1 MRRSLTLLAT
11 CVAGVLVAA
20 AAPGASSPAPS
31 ALRVPRPA
39 ADGAVDTTTVT
50 LVTGHRL
57 RVDTLGD
64 GRHAVTAVPA
74 AEAVRANLKLVERPE
89 GLYAIPAE
97 AEPYLAAGSLDRE
110 LFNVTGLIEQGY
122 DGDTLP
128 LIVSYADPGRGGTA
142 RAAAPAPPA
151 HAVVTATLESVGA
164 VAVEATATD
173 LPTFWSSITA
183 DLPGSGDTRRAA
195 PAIEKVWLDARVRPA
210 LSESVPQIGAPEA
223 WADGYDGTGVTVAVL
238 DTGYDPAHP
247 DLAGRVTQ
255 AADFSGTTVHDVNG
269 HGTHVAATVAGT
281 GAGSGGARRGVA
293 PGAGLLI
300 GKVIGDDGTGQ
311 NSWLIEGMEW
321 AVAQGADIVSMSL
334 SSEVTDGT
342 DPLSQAVNDLT
353 AASGTLFVAAAGNEG
368 PGATS
373 VRAPGVADAALSVG
387 AVDKSD
393 VLAGFSSRGPRFR
406 DNAVKPEITAPGVAI
421 VAARAAGTSL
431 GDPVDAL
438 YTSLNGTSMATPH
451 VSGAA
456 ALLLQRHPDWTAAEL
471 KRALMQSAHELDDY
485 TVYQQGAG
493 RLDAARAVTQTTFAD
508 TAALNLGT
516 YDWPHDGTDPRVT
529 RTLTYTNDGAAPVTL
544 TLDATLDAD
553 TGAAVPDDML
563 TLSSPTVTVPA
574 RGSATVDVT
583 LDPNVGDPAV
593 YGGRVTARSAG
604 GGTVVHTVVGV
615 TKEPRTIEV
624 TIEGIDHEGAPA
636 TGTSSAELWSLDT
649 DWWGTGF
656 FGGKGGGSQPAVFRV
671 RPGTYS
677 LLGIVFTPDESG
689 EQAREVAFIGET
701 ELELTEDTRLVV
713 DGRAATRVAVDTPE
727 PTEHQGLTL
736 GWYRS
741 SEAHMFNLKYMLDEY
756 IDVAYATPTDP
767 VERGTFEFSSLWEL
781 FAPELALRVGP
792 DDVDA
797 EYAVGSPRLD
807 GRHRHPVADAGTG
820 TPAELAGRDLAGS
833 IALVRRSDAIS
844 VADQVLAAAAA
855 GAEAVIVHHDRP
867 GWLLERV
874 GAGSPIPSVTISQAD
889 GAAILDRLAAGG
901 SVEAR
906 FDGVAVSPYL
916 YDLMQSEAGHIPSSL
931 QYRVRPRDLAELDT
945 TYVATGP
952 AHLGNEARHAFRP
965 YDNYSI
971 RSPREM
977 PLPSHR
983 DEWVSPG
990 DTRWQQFVWAE
1001 RLLVGGMIEGE
1012 RTYSAG
1018 ESDPRSWF
1026 GPVVRPGV
1034 PLDTDHYG
1042 QFGMPG
1048 FREADQF
1055 TVLVRSFLDGSDRN
1069 GDETGYDTTAAR
1081 LYRDGTL
1088 IAQRDGVYGT
1098 WPAVAGEA
1106 TYRLELDVD
1115 RDAPWWQRST
1125 STRTAWT
1132 FTSSRP
1138 PAGERAMLPLL
1149 QVGYAVPAD
1158 ASGTVSDRARTRVEL
1173 TVHRQASAE
1182 PVGGGGLR
1190 LWASYDDGVSW
1201 QPARVTRRGSTYTAM
1216 LDPQRGAAAVGLRV
1230 EAWDGDGN
1238 RIEQTVLRALGLR

>member
-11 CVAGVLVAA
+11 CVAGVLIVGAGV
-20 AAPGASSPAPS
+20 PGASSPAPS
-31 ALRVPRPA
+31 AAGLPRPA
-39 ADGAVDTTTVT
+39 ADGVMATSTVT

-57 RVDTLGD
+57 RVDTMGD
-64 GRHAVTAVPA
+64 GRHAVTALPA
-74 AEAVRANLKLVERPE
+74 PDAVRANLKVVERPE

-110 LFNVTGLIEQGY
+110 LFNVTGLIAQGY

-128 LIVSYADPGRGGTA
+128 LIVTYAAG
-142 RAAAPAPPA
+142 AASRSAPPAPA

-164 VAVEATATD
+164 LAVAAPAD
-173 LPTFWSSITA
+173 GLAAFWRDITA
-183 DLPGSGDTRRAA
+183 DLPSAGDAGRAA
-195 PAIEKVWLDARVRPA
+195 AAPIEKVWLDARVRPT
-210 LSESVPQIGAPEA
+210 LSESVPQIGAPAA
-223 WADGYDGTGVTVAVL
+223 WAAGYDGTGVTVAVL

-255 AADFSGTTVHDVNG
+255 AADFSGTSVQDVNG

-281 GAGSGGARRGVA
+281 GAASDGARRGVA
-293 PGAGLLI
+293 PGADLLV

-311 NSWLIEGMEW
+311 NSWLIDGMEW

-353 AASGTLFVAAAGNEG
+353 ADSGTLFVAAAGNEG

-406 DNAVKPEITAPGVAI
+406 DNAIKPEITAPGVAI

-431 GDPVDAL
+431 GEPVDAH

-456 ALLLQRHPDWTAAEL
+456 ALLLQRHPDWSADEL
-471 KRALMQSAHELDDY
+471 KRALMQSARQLDDY
-485 TVYQQGAG
+485 TVHEQGAG

-516 YDWPHDGTDPRVT
+516 YDWPHDGTDPQVT
-529 RTLTYTNDGAAPVTL
+529 RTITYANDGDAPITL
-544 TLDATLDAD
+544 AVDATLTAGG
-553 TGAAVPDDML
+553 TGAPAPAGML
-563 TLSSPTVTVPA
+563 TLSSPSVTVPA
-574 RGSATVDVT
+574 GGSATVDVT
-583 LDPNVGDPAV
+583 LDPNLGDPAV
-593 YGGRVTARSAG
+593 YGGRITARSAD

-615 TKEPRTIEV
+615 AKEPRTIEV
-624 TIEGIDHEGAPA
+624 TIEGLDHSGAPA
-636 TGTSSAELWSLDT
+636 AGTSSAELWNLDT

-656 FGGKGGGSQPAVFRV
+656 FGSKGGGSQPVVFRV
-671 RPGTYS
+671 APGTYS

-689 EQAREVAFIGET
+689 EQAREVTFLGRT
-701 ELELTEDTRLVV
+701 ELELTEDTRIVL
-713 DGRAATRVAVDTPE
+713 DGRTATRVAVDTPE

-741 SEAHMFNLKYMLDEY
+741 SEQHMFNLKYMLDEY
-756 IDVAYATPTDP
+756 IDVAYATPTEP

-781 FAPELALRVGP
+781 FAPELSLRVGS
-792 DDVDA
+792 DDVET
-797 EYAVGSPRLD
+797 EYAIGSPRID
-807 GRHRHPVADAGTG
+807 GRHTYPVADAGTG
-820 TPAELAGRDLAGS
+820 TPAELAGRSLSGTV
-833 IALVRRSDAIS
+833 ALIRRSDGTS
-844 VADQVLAAAAA
+844 VSDQVAAAAAA
-855 GAEAVIVHHDRP
+855 GASAVIVHHDRP

-874 GAGSPIPSVTISQAD
+874 GTGSPIPSVTISQAD
-889 GAAILDRLAAGG
+889 GAAILDRLAAGDT
-901 SVEAR
+901 VAAR

-916 YDLMQSEAGHIPSSL
+916 YDLMQAEAGHIPASME
-931 QYRVRPRDLAELDT
+931 YRVRPRDLAELDT

-952 AHLGNEARHAFRP
+952 EHLGNEARHAFRP

-1012 RTYSAG
+1012 RTYAAG

-1069 GDETGYDTTAAR
+1069 GDETAYDTTAAR

-1088 IAQRDGVYGT
+1088 VAQRDAVYGT
-1098 WPAVAGEA
+1098 WPAASGDA

-1115 RDAPWWQRST
+1115 RDAPWWERST

-1138 PAGERAMLPLL
+1138 SGGERAMLPLL
-1149 QVGYAVPAD
+1149 QVDYSVPFD
-1158 ASGTVSDRARTRVEL
+1158 AAGTVSSRARTRVEL
-1173 TVHRQASAE
+1173 TVHRQAVAQ
-1182 PVGGGGLR
+1182 PVDGGGLR
-1190 LWASYDDGVSW
+1190 LWTSYDDGVSW
-1201 QPARVTRRGSTYTAM
+1201 QPARVTRRGATYTAM
-1216 LDPQRGAAAVGLRV
+1216 LDPVRGADAVSLRV

-1238 RIEQTVLRALGLR
+1238 RLEQTVVRAYGLR